1 MADPKQHTKESMA
14 ASAEAAPPGPGGIT
28 VDADVDVKKR
38 KRKYSRGLRDPQ
50 KWERGYSKAVRRVG
64 RAVASGL
71 DTYVEKRDKSSFK
84 RRDGAVRDAL
94 KNWSKALSKTINKSG
109 KATSDLANGFDTKS
123 VRRAVKQVVRVFS
136 SPFVR

>member
-1 MADPKQHTKESMA
+1 MAVPKQPTKEPAA
-14 ASAEAAPPGPGGIT
+14 ASAEASPPNPGGIE
-28 VDADVDVKKR
+28 VDLKKR

-50 KWERGYSKAVRRVG
+50 KWERGYSKALRRVG

-71 DTYVEKRDKSSFK
+71 DTYVEKLDKSSFK

-94 KNWSKALSKTINKSG
+94 KNWSKAISKTVRKSG
-109 KATSDLANGFDTKS
+109 KASTDLANGFDTKS

-136 SPFVR
+136 SPFIR